1 MKITLI
7 RQDNGSGKETL
18 SVCEAGTLFDKMKTE
33 TKAGHITALRE
44 IIPLLEGTYARYEHI
59 DKLPYIYSAVEY
71 TRTKEGERKMKRYNG
86 LVQLEV
92 SRLAGGSEAEFV
104 KRQAAL
110 LPQTFAAFC
119 GSSGRSVKI
128 WVRFALPDD
137 GGLPSEEAEAEL
149 FHVHAYRLA
158 VKCYQP
164 MLPFDIDLKE
174 PVLAQRCRMTLDESP
189 YYNPDAV
196 PFCLEQP
203 LTMPGEETFRQRK
216 QGEKNP
222 LLRLQPGY
230 ESAQT
235 FTKIYEAA
243 LNRALQE
250 MEDWKRGD
258 DLQPLLVRLAE
269 HCFKAGL
276 PEEEAIRQTMIH
288 YYREEEEQVIRSILH
303 NLYQEC
309 KGFGKKS
316 SISKEQETAFL
327 LEEFMK
333 RRYEF
338 RYNTVQDDL
347 EYRQR
352 DSVHFC
358 FKPVDKR
365 VRNSI
370 AINAL
375 KEGISAWDRDVDRF
389 LNSECVPLYN
399 PVEEYL
405 YETGR
410 WDGKDRIRALAGLV
424 PCDNPHW
431 QELFYRWFL
440 SMVAH
445 WRGVDR
451 QHGNNTSPLLV
462 GSQGYRKS
470 TFCRIILP
478 PELRFGYTDSIDF
491 KSKQEAERYLGRFFL
506 INIDE
511 FDQINV
517 SQQGFLKHL
526 LQKPSVNV
534 RRPNSAYIE
543 KVRRYASFIAT
554 SNHEDL
560 LNDPSGSRRFICVH
574 VSEIDNSQPIDYRQL
589 YAQAVAALDSG
600 ERYWF
605 TREEGVLQTESN
617 REFQQQPL
625 QEQLYYQ
632 YFRGADDESEGEWM
646 LAVEIFQFLQKKSG
660 IKLPSGKMNLF
671 GRFLSKLGILT
682 HRTKNGVYY
691 KVVERTKSDIF

>member
-1 MKITLI
+1 MKVTLI

-33 TKAGHITALRE
+33 TKAGHITALRG
-44 IIPLLEGTYARYEHI
+44 IIPLLEGTHARYEQI

-71 TRTKEGERKMKRYNG
+71 TRTKEGERKMKQYNG

-92 SRLAGGSEAEFV
+92 SRLASGSEVEFV

-110 LPQTFAAFC
+110 LPQTFATFG

-137 GGLPSEEAEAEL
+137 GGLPTKEAEAEL
-149 FHVHAYRLA
+149 FHVHAYWLA

-203 LTMPGEETFRQRK
+203 LTMLGEETFRQRK

-309 KGFGKKS
+309 KGFGKKN
-316 SISKEQETAFL
+316 SIGREQETAFL
-327 LEEFMK
+327 LEEFMN

-338 RYNTVQDDL
+338 RYNTQIGEV
-347 EYRQR
+347 EYRERFSFQFYF
-352 DSVHFC
+352 H
-358 FKPVDKR
+358 PIDKR
-365 VRNSI
+365 AQNSI
-370 AINAL
+370 MLDAQS
-375 KEGISAWDRDVDRF
+375 EGIGVWDRDIDRY
-389 LNSECVPLYN
+389 LHSNRVPIYN
-399 PVEEYL
+399 PLEEFL
-405 YETGR
+405 FHLPH
-410 WDGKDRIRALAGLV
+410 WDGKDRIHALANRV
-424 PCDNPHW
+424 PCKNPHW
-431 QELFYRWFL
+431 ELLFHRWFL
-440 SMVAH
+440 NMVSH
-445 WRGVDR
+445 WRGVDKM
-451 QHGNNTSPLLV
+451 HANNTSPILV
-462 GSQGYRKS
+462 GRQGTHKS
-470 TFCRIILP
+470 TFCREMIP
-478 PELRFGYTDSIDF
+478 PALRAYYTDSIDF
-491 KSKQEAERYLGRFFL
+491 SHKRDAELYLNRFAL

-511 FDQINV
+511 FDQITLP
-517 SQQGFLKHL
+517 QQGFLKHI
-526 LQKPSVNV
+526 LQKPVVNLRKPHGRSVL
-534 RRPNSAYIE
+534 E
-543 KVRRYASFIAT
+543 LQRYASFIGT
-554 SNHEDL
+554 SNQKDL
-560 LNDPSGSRRFICVH
+560 LTDPSGSRRFICIEVTGN
-574 VSEIDNSQPIDYRQL
+574 IDTTQPIDYEQL
-589 YAQAVAALDSG
+589 YAQAMYELDHG

-605 TREEGVLQTESN
+605 DQSEEQIMTRSN
-617 REFQQQPL
+617 REFEQVSL
-625 QEQLYYQ
+625 EEQLFYR
-632 YFRGADDESEGEWM
+632 YFRPAKEKENGEW
-646 LAVEIFQFLQKKSG
+646 LSPAEILEDIKKSSA
-660 IKLPSGKMNLF
+660 IPLSNKRVSVF
-671 GRFLSKLGILT
+671 GRVLRKHEIPSKRV
-682 HRTKNGVYY
+682 HRGTVYH
-691 KVVERTKSDIF
+691 VVRVL